1 MIVLQWVGKMTK
13 NIKLSKIQQVL
24 INLCVDWANNW
35 LIVSAPVL
43 MGCYTTTSIAQTPP
57 EKKYTLIPTSLAAKA
72 QRAYWA
78 HFTDLHNS
86 RVKILLPG
94 KQNDDLWN
102 GWCVLLS
109 PPSRVFC
116 SPLTTAAELITSTFI
131 SAHPVFHTSLSHSRL
146 PPSSHIYI
154 HAPTSHKLHTSAI
167 SVTMETRAPQLPGRA
182 LFFEPSFVSLQR
194 WSQTGGVSV
203 WPLNQH
209 CVFQGCVCVCV
220 CVIGLATGLET
231 GMPDRM

>member
-1 MIVLQWVGKMTK
+1 MLYKHLNRSNSARK
-13 NIKLSKIQQVL
+13 N
-24 INLCVDWANNW
+24 
-35 LIVSAPVL
+35 
-43 MGCYTTTSIAQTPP
+43 
-57 EKKYTLIPTSLAAKA
+57 TLIPTSLAAKA
-72 QRAYWA
+72 QRRAYRA

-86 RVKILLPG
+86 RVKVLLPG

-109 PPSRVFC
+109 PPPCVLFAADDSGRADHFDLHLC
-116 SPLTTAAELITSTFI
+116 SSSFSHLAF
-131 SAHPVFHTSLSHSRL
+131 SLSPTSIL
-146 PPSSHIYI
+146 AHIYT
-154 HAPTSHKLHTSAI
+154 HAPTSHKRHTSTI

-220 CVIGLATGLET
+220 IGLATGFET